1 MLLGAWWFIGL
12 LALAATA
19 GSLLTRADEAIFG
32 LVAALL
38 WWLWGFGA
46 TNLVSDAGQSS
57 ELAIALV
64 GGVLGVLALMI
75 AYADALSFL
84 AGAEAVDPMDRQQR

>member
-1 MLLGAWWFIGL
+1 MLLGAWQFIGL

-38 WWLWGFGA
+38 WWLWAFGA
-46 TNLVSDAGQSS
+46 TNLVSEAGQSS

-64 GGVLGVLALMI
+64 GGVLGVLALLI

-84 AGAEAVDPMDRQQR
+84 AGAKAADAMERRR